1 MGAVGGAARGGM
13 GLLLSLLMRYVSVLC
28 RAVHEVGKEK
38 EEREE
43 KKRKENKRKK
53 YEKNPNLKNF
63 GEKNKR

>member
-28 RAVHEVGKEK
+28 CAVREVGKEK
-38 EEREE
+38 EEKE

>member
-1 MGAVGGAARGGM
+1 
-13 GLLLSLLMRYVSVLC
+13 VLC
-28 RAVHEVGKEK
+28 CAVREVGKEK

-63 GEKNKR
+63 GEKDKR